1 MHGEKWKRPADQGGV
16 PKAVR
21 AFLQPVQALVPL
33 VVVFFFFFVS
43 LKAVICFDWDA
54 SRVKPYDWGL
64 HPLENSVQDFLSM
77 SMQHG
82 WIMA

>member
-33 VVVFFFFFVS
+33 VVVFFFFLCIS
-43 LKAVICFDWDA
+43 QSGDML
-54 SRVKPYDWGL
+54 
-64 HPLENSVQDFLSM
+64 
-77 SMQHG
+77 
-82 WIMA
+82 